1 MIIVFYRSHGSCEPG
16 VSSSVCDNGIGFDE
30 KYADQIFRVFQ
41 RLHGKNEYGG
51 TGIGLAICQQ
61 VVNNHNGAITATSK
75 PGEGTTFRVYLPAL
89 Y

>member
-1 MIIVFYRSHGSCEPG
+1 M
-16 VSSSVCDNGIGFDE
+16 CDNGIGFDE